1 MPAQTTPGLPD
12 PVATVRFATALAKAP
27 SLAELE
33 RVFTAGFGRVVGV
46 PMYGF
51 YALEPGQPRIE
62 RNVAVN
68 VSDVFVAR
76 YDRVM
81 ESDPLLER
89 SRSTG
94 RTAYNLAIMSAA
106 EWEQS
111 AGGTLH
117 AHAERMPDGALVT
130 VLELRGEQ
138 PGLAGRFL
146 RSLTPREAEVAGLV
160 VEGLTDREIARRLLL
175 SPYTVMQH
183 VKSVYR
189 KLGVDSRVALTRLLT
204 GASPGSGMR

>member
-1 MPAQTTPGLPD
+1 MPGLPD
-12 PVATVRFATALAKAP
+12 PAVAVRFATALARA
-27 SLAELE
+27 SGLAELE
-33 RVFTAGFGRVVGV
+33 RIFTAGFGRVVGV

-94 RTAYNLAIMSAA
+94 RTAYNLAMMSAA
-106 EWEQS
+106 EWEES
-111 AGGTLH
+111 AAYRLAYSTHRMRHVAEIPVTAGGQVL
-117 AHAERMPDGALVT
+117 GALHFAASDPAREFT
-130 VLELRGEQ
+130 SIR
-138 PGLAGRFL
+138 AG
-146 RSLTPREAEVAGLV
+146 
-160 VEGLTDREIARRLLL
+160 
-175 SPYTVMQH
+175 
-183 VKSVYR
+183 
-189 KLGVDSRVALTRLLT
+189 
-204 GASPGSGMR
+204 